1 MKFDFNIEDIALEE
15 DINPNL
21 NGIQLN
27 PDILKMDETF
37 NMSKNLVDTES
48 NFNGSN
54 QIGK

>member
-1 MKFDFNIEDIALEE
+1 MKFDFNIENIALEE

-54 QIGK
+54 QVGK

>member
-1 MKFDFNIEDIALEE
+1 MKFDFNIEDIAIEE

-54 QIGK
+54 QVGK

>member
-1 MKFDFNIEDIALEE
+1 MKFDFNIENIALEE

-54 QIGK
+54 

>member
-54 QIGK
+54 QVGK

>member
-1 MKFDFNIEDIALEE
+1 MKFDFNIEEIALED

-54 QIGK
+54 QVGK

>member
-37 NMSKNLVDTES
+37 NMSKNLVETES
-48 NFNGSN
+48 HFNGSN
-54 QIGK
+54 QVGK

>member
-1 MKFDFNIEDIALEE
+1 MKFDFNIEDIALEG

-54 QIGK
+54 QVGK

>member
-15 DINPNL
+15 DINPNS

-54 QIGK
+54 QVGK